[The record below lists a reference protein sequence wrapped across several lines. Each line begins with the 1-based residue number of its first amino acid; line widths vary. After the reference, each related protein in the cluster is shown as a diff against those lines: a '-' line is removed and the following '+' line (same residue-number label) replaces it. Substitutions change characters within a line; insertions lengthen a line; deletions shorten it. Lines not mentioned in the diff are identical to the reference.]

1 MNSVTSYLPS
11 PLPRPSPSALISVV
25 VIAAVWLRWHFA
37 SEPLW
42 VDELHTV
49 WVTNGPLSDV
59 AFRAGQGNQTPLYF
73 WLIWLIKRVFGDSEL
88 VLRVPSVVLGLLTL
102 VVAGRFVWNSSR
114 SVTAVILTAAIIAVD
129 AQMVFYSTEAR
140 PYVLVQLL
148 AIIQITVL
156 SYDVNHAAK
165 EKSLSLLWLN
175 WKLVLL
181 TAMLLLTHLTAIWIV
196 IAEVSFV
203 AMFWNRV
210 NVPRLLISLTTGVLL
225 GLLPSF
231 AILYGVFE
239 KRDDWLVV
247 YYDAAAYVRESSI
260 QIAILILLPS
270 LLMVSS
276 HLMLRRNNN
285 GKSGTQPPVM
295 FLLACCAILP
305 MLCCAALQLAEF
317 APIAAYRYSL
327 VGSVAFPIFCG
338 LAIAKIQ
345 HPAFRRISAVVVLA
359 VAVSFNPIIDS
370 FIRAGQLR
378 FRTEN
383 WKNAIDTIASSGRSA
398 NPIFLFANL
407 VEDHR
412 AATLDSNVNTA
423 FTRYLSFP
431 LTGQFE
437 LPQPN
442 TIIPMPTM
450 VQHHWNLQHLQQI
463 LEHHGGWLVF
473 RSTPETADAIADELG
488 EFGLRHHVKLAFSV
502 ALFEWGND
510 VLVMKIDVVDDSA
523 DQREP
528 NTAD

>member
-1 MNSVTSYLPS
+1 ML
-11 PLPRPSPSALISVV
+11 
-25 VIAAVWLRWHFA
+25 VIAAVWFRWHFA

-49 WVTNGPLSDV
+49 WVTAGPLSDV

-73 WLIWLIKRVFGDSEL
+73 WLIWLIKRIFGGSEL
-88 VLRVPSVVLGLLTL
+88 VLRAPSVVLGLLTL

-114 SVTAVILTAAIIAVD
+114 SVTAVILSAAIIAVD

-156 SYDVNHAAK
+156 SYDVDHATK
-165 EKSLSLLWLN
+165 GKSPSRRWLN

-210 NVPRLLISLTTGVLL
+210 NVRRLLISLATGVLL

-260 QIAILILLPS
+260 QIAILIVLPS

-276 HLMLRRNNN
+276 HLMLRRDDNRE
-285 GKSGTQPPVM
+285 KSGTQQPVM

-317 APIAAYRYSL
+317 APIASYRYSL

-345 HPAFRRISAVVVLA
+345 HPVFRRISAAVVLA
-359 VAVSFNPIIDS
+359 VAVSFNPITDS
-370 FIRAGQLR
+370 FIRTGQLR

-412 AATLDSNVNTA
+412 AATLDSNVETA
-423 FTRYLSFP
+423 FSRYLAFP
-431 LTGQFE
+431 LTGQFK

-450 VQHHWNLQHLQQI
+450 VQHHWRFQHLQQI
-463 LEHHGGWLVF
+463 IEHRGGWLVF
-473 RSTPETADAIADELG
+473 RSTPETADAIADEVC
-488 EFGLRHHVKLAFSV
+488 EFALRHRVKLAISV
-502 ALFEWGND
+502 ALFELDND
-510 VLVMKIDVVDDSA
+510 VLVMRIDVVDDSP

-528 NTAD
+528 DTAD